1 MVCHIELELEGTVCH
16 YYDDQ
21 VSTLLQVYL
30 LPTQSDS
37 DGTKTYANQ
46 IKLKF
51 PIRQSAKRA

>member
-1 MVCHIELELEGTVCH
+1 MTIK
-16 YYDDQ
+16 
-21 VSTLLQVYL
+21 LLFVEQEYL

-37 DGTKTYANQ
+37 DGTKTYVNR